1 MRRLNEFLLMILDAV
16 LLSISY
22 WFALLVRF
30 DGSIPVHVAKQYSLY
45 LGLAVLI
52 KLAVLIFFDIY
63 RILWRYAGTR
73 EYFRI
78 FFAATISNFLVSA
91 LIIALRLGMPR
102 SIFPMVMIL
111 DIFLLSALRLSP
123 RMLHEIK
130 FLRSGG
136 SRIRVMILGA
146 GEAGVMVLRELRR
159 MKAQN
164 YEPVCF
170 IDDDQTKW
178 GRSING
184 IRVVGGRDDIRASVK
199 KYGIDEIIFAIPSL
213 PLADRRA
220 YLKHASQSKAQVKTI
235 PGIYELIEE
244 KVSISALRQV
254 DITDLLGRDPIV
266 LDTSSLE
273 YFLSG
278 KRIMITGAGGS
289 IGSELVRQIMEYKP
303 GELILLDIY
312 ENNLYDLQM
321 ELSRHWPNV
330 AIRVVI
336 DSVRNEER
344 MSMQFEKLK
353 PEIVFHAAAH
363 KHVPLMESNPQAA
376 VLNNVFGTFNVIKAS
391 HENKVEKFILIS
403 TDKAVNPTNIM
414 GATKRLSEMIAQAFN
429 EFSSTEFV
437 AVRFGNVL
445 GSNGSVI
452 PLFQKQI
459 AEGGPVT
466 VTHPDITRY
475 FMTIPEAAQLVLQ
488 AGSFARGGEIFILD
502 MGQPVK
508 IADLARD
515 LIRLSGFH
523 ADKDIKI
530 KYVGLRPGEKLYEEL
545 LLDKTKAKETRHSK
559 IFIEPTEHFSIHEL
573 MDDLNVLSEI
583 TDSNNRRELY
593 EQLMKMVPTFHP
605 REYDDDY
612 YRTGQN

>member
-1 MRRLNEFLLMILDAV
+1 MRRFNGV
-16 LLSISY
+16 LLLITDGILMSLSY
-22 WFALLVRF
+22 CFALLLRF
-30 DGSIPVHVAKQYSLY
+30 EGKIPPQAAKHYFLY
-45 LGLAVLI
+45 LAVAVMVKLVILI
-52 KLAVLIFFDIY
+52 LFDVY

-78 FFAATISNFLVSA
+78 FFASAISNIATSMLFLM
-91 LIIALRLGMPR
+91 LDIGIPR
-102 SIFPMVMIL
+102 SIYPLVLIL
-111 DIFLLSALRLSP
+111 DIFLVSIPRLSP
-123 RMLHEIK
+123 RMYQEIK
-130 FLRSGG
+130 FLKLGG
-136 SRIRVMILGA
+136 NRKRVMILGA
-146 GEAGVMVLRELRR
+146 GEAGVLVLQELRR
-159 MKAQN
+159 MRDQG

-170 IDDDQTKW
+170 IDDDKTKW

-184 IRVVGGRDDIRASVK
+184 IRIVGGRDDIGISVK

-213 PLADRRA
+213 PIQDRRI

-235 PGIYELIEE
+235 PGIFELIEE
-244 KVSISALRQV
+244 KVSISELRQV
-254 DITDLLGRDPIV
+254 DITDLLGRDPVV
-266 LDTSSLE
+266 LNTSSLE
-273 YFLSG
+273 HFLSG
-278 KRIMITGAGGS
+278 KRVMITGAGGS
-289 IGSELVRQIMEYKP
+289 IGSELVRQILQFKP

-321 ELSRHWPNV
+321 ELSRHWPNI
-330 AIRVVI
+330 AIRAVI

-344 MSMQFEKLK
+344 MSMQMERLK

-376 VLNNVFGTFNVIKAS
+376 VLNNVFGTYNVIKAS

-429 EFSSTEFV
+429 EISDTEFV

-466 VTHPDITRY
+466 VTHPEITRY

-502 MGQPVK
+502 MGDPVK
-508 IADLARD
+508 IADLAKD
-515 LIRLSGFH
+515 LIRLSGYH
-523 ADKDIKI
+523 ANKDIMI

-573 MDDLNVLSEI
+573 DHNLDVLAEI
-583 TDSNNRRELY
+583 TESNNRRELY
-593 EQLMKMVPTFHP
+593 EHMMKIVPTFHP

-612 YRTGQN
+612 YSAG

>member
-1 MRRLNEFLLMILDAV
+1 MQRFNRVLFLVFDGFLMSL
-16 LLSISY
+16 SY
-22 WFALLVRF
+22 WFALLLRF
-30 DGSIPVHVAKQYSLY
+30 EGKIPPQAAKHYFLY
-45 LGLAVLI
+45 LAIAVVVKLVVLI
-52 KLAVLIFFDIY
+52 LFDVY
-63 RILWRYAGTR
+63 RILWRYAGAR

-78 FFAATISNFLVSA
+78 FFAASISN
-91 LIIALRLGMPR
+91 IIASMLFLMLDLGIPR
-102 SIFPMVMIL
+102 SIYPLVLIL
-111 DIFLLSALRLSP
+111 DIFLISIPRLSP
-123 RMLHEIK
+123 RMYQEIK
-130 FLRSGG
+130 FLKLGG
-136 SRIRVMILGA
+136 IRKRVMILGA
-146 GEAGVMVLRELRR
+146 GEAGVLVLQELRR
-159 MKAQN
+159 MRDQG

-170 IDDDQTKW
+170 IDDDVTKW

-184 IRVVGGRDDIRASVK
+184 IRVVGGRDDIGNSVK

-213 PLADRRA
+213 PLQDRRI

-235 PGIYELIEE
+235 PGIFELIEE
-244 KVSISALRQV
+244 KVSISELRHV
-254 DITDLLGRDPIV
+254 DITDLLGRDPVV

-273 YFLSG
+273 HFLSG
-278 KRIMITGAGGS
+278 KRILITGAGGS
-289 IGSELVRQIMEYKP
+289 IGSELVRQILEYKP

-321 ELSRHWPNV
+321 ELNRHWPNI
-330 AIRVVI
+330 AIRTVI

-344 MSMQFEKLK
+344 MTMQMERLK

-376 VLNNVFGTFNVIKAS
+376 VLNNVFGTYNVIKAS

-429 EFSSTEFV
+429 EISDTEFV

-466 VTHPDITRY
+466 VTHPEITRY

-502 MGQPVK
+502 MGEPVK
-508 IADLARD
+508 IADLAKD
-515 LIRLSGFH
+515 LIRLSGYH
-523 ADKDIKI
+523 ANKDIMI
-530 KYVGLRPGEKLYEEL
+530 KFVGLRPGEKLYEEL

-573 MDDLNVLSEI
+573 DHNLDILAEI
-583 TDSNNRRELY
+583 TESNNRRELY
-593 EQLMKMVPTFHP
+593 EHMMKLVPTFHP

-612 YRTGQN
+612 YSTG

>member
-1 MRRLNEFLLMILDAV
+1 MRRINEFLLLILDGI
-16 LLSISY
+16 LLLLSY
-22 WFALLVRF
+22 WFALLLRF
-30 DGSIPVHVAKQYSLY
+30 EGKVPPQAVKHYLIY
-45 LGLAVLI
+45 LGMAVLI
-52 KLAVLIFFDIY
+52 KLAVLVIFGIY
-63 RILWRYAGTR
+63 QILWRYSGTR

-78 FFAATISNFLVSA
+78 FFAGTISNIVVSGILIFLN
-91 LIIALRLGMPR
+91 LGIPR
-102 SIFPMVMIL
+102 SIFPLVLLL
-111 DIFLLSALRLSP
+111 DIVLLSLPRLSP
-123 RMLHEIK
+123 RMYQEIK
-130 FLRSGG
+130 FFRLGG
-136 SRIRVMILGA
+136 NRKRIMILGA
-146 GEAGVMVLRELRR
+146 GEAGVIVLRELRR
-159 MKAQN
+159 MRDRG

-170 IDDDQTKW
+170 IDDDETKW

-184 IRVVGGRDDIRASVK
+184 IRVVGGRDVIGVNVK
-199 KYGIDEIIFAIPSL
+199 KYGIDEIVFAIPSL
-213 PLADRRA
+213 PLQDRRV

-235 PGIYELIEE
+235 PGIFELIEE
-244 KVSISALRQV
+244 KVSISELRHV
-254 DITDLLGRDPIV
+254 DITDLLGRDPVV

-273 YFLSG
+273 HFLSG
-278 KRIMITGAGGS
+278 KRILITGAGGS
-289 IGSELVRQIMEYKP
+289 IGSELVRQILEFKP

-321 ELSRHWPNV
+321 ELNRNWPNV
-330 AIRVVI
+330 VIRTVI

-344 MSMQFEKLK
+344 MTMQMERLK

-376 VLNNVFGTFNVIKAS
+376 VLNNVFGTYNVIKAS

-429 EFSSTEFV
+429 EISDTEFV

-502 MGQPVK
+502 MGEPVK
-508 IADLARD
+508 IADLAKD
-515 LIRLSGFH
+515 VIRLSGYH
-523 ADKDIKI
+523 ANKDIMI
-530 KYVGLRPGEKLYEEL
+530 KFVGLRPGEKLYEEL

-573 MDDLNVLSEI
+573 DHNLDILAEI
-583 TDSNNRRELY
+583 TESNNRRELY
-593 EQLMKMVPTFHP
+593 EHMMKLVPTFHP

-612 YRTGQN
+612 YSTG